1 MASKKTNTTVK
12 EEVVKAEAIAAE
24 VKEDAVK
31 EAVVEA
37 EVKENA
43 VKEAEAEVEAI
54 APYNYIPLE
63 LRNKLETVAGKMLDQ
78 LANYKGEYNANQLNS
93 INTAMEIYRT
103 IRY

>member
-1 MASKKTNTTVK
+1 MAAKKTTEAVK
-12 EEVVKAEAIAAE
+12 EEVVKAEAVAAE

-31 EAVVEA
+31 ET
-37 EVKENA
+37 
-43 VKEAEAEVEAI
+43 EVEANV
-54 APYNYIPLE
+54 PYIGYIPLE

-78 LANYKGEYNANQLNS
+78 LIGFNGEFNASQLNS